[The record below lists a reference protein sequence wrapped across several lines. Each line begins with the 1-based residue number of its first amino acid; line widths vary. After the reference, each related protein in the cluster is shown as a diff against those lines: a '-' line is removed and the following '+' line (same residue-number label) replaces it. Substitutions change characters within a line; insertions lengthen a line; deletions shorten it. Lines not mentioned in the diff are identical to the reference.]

1 MQQIILFL
9 VAFFIAQA
17 LMQTPS
23 ATLKRVGKILLISI
37 LGMLFS
43 YLLATGRLNWFF
55 AFIIMTVTFLFRL
68 VPAALHI
75 MPHWQSIQKLWMQW
89 KNTRFEQGNSE
100 STQEGFHERSHHTP
114 SGNKMS
120 REEAYDV
127 LWLTPQ
133 ASQADIVTAHRKLMQ
148 KMHPD
153 RGGSTYLASKIN
165 LAKKTLL
172 P

>member
-17 LMQTPS
+17 LLKTPS
-23 ATLKRVGKILLISI
+23 ATLKKYGKILLISI
-37 LGMLFS
+37 FGMLFS

-68 VPAALHI
+68 LPTALHI
-75 MPHWQSIQKLWMQW
+75 MPHWQTIQKLWMQL
-89 KNTRFEQGNSE
+89 KNRGFEQGSQHSE
-100 STQEGFHERSHHTP
+100 QDRFYEKSNHTP
-114 SGNKMS
+114 NGNKMS

-127 LWLTPQ
+127 LGLTPQ
-133 ASQADIVTAHRKLMQ
+133 ASQLDIVNAHRKLMQ
-148 KMHPD
+148 KLHPD
-153 RGGSTYLASKIN
+153 RGGSTYLATKIN

>member
-17 LMQTPS
+17 LLKTPS
-23 ATLKRVGKILLISI
+23 ATLKKYGKILLISI
-37 LGMLFS
+37 FGMLFS

-68 VPAALHI
+68 LPAALHI
-75 MPHWQSIQKLWMQW
+75 MPHWQSMQKLWMQW
-89 KNTRFEQGNSE
+89 KNRGFEQGSHHSE
-100 STQEGFHERSHHTP
+100 QDRFYEKSHHTP
-114 SGNKMS
+114 NGNKMS

-127 LWLTPQ
+127 LGLTPQ
-133 ASQADIVTAHRKLMQ
+133 ASQLDIVNAHRKLMQ
-148 KMHPD
+148 KLHPD
-153 RGGSTYLASKIN
+153 RGGSTYLATKIN